1 MRKVI
6 NINKGWRFLQE
17 EVPMPQSLP
26 EGWQTVDLP
35 HTWNAVDGH
44 DGSGGYD
51 RGSYWYVREFDT
63 PKQPL
68 PGGRVYVQVH
78 AAGQEAEVWVN
89 GKKAC
94 EHKGGYSL
102 FRADVTEL
110 CKEDG
115 SNLLCILCSNKERT
129 GIYPQHADFT
139 FYGGLYRGVDIVRA
153 AQLHHQP
160 RPRLH
165 RDLYHIP

>member
-51 RGSYWYVREFDT
+51 SPFPGAGSTCRST
-63 PKQPL
+63 P
-68 PGGRVYVQVH
+68 PGRKRKSG
-78 AAGQEAEVWVN
+78 
-89 GKKAC
+89 
-94 EHKGGYSL
+94 S
-102 FRADVTEL
+102 TE
-110 CKEDG
+110 KRHV
-115 SNLLCILCSNKERT
+115 SI
-129 GIYPQHADFT
+129 
-139 FYGGLYRGVDIVRA
+139 RA
-153 AQLHHQP
+153 ATP
-160 RPRLH
+160 CSGPT
-165 RDLYHIP
+165 